1 LFLPLHE
8 YLNNV
13 YPYQSSYSLSLTL
26 FLLGA
31 TILILHMNC
40 RNLSVNKM
48 NNNEPSPA
56 DGGGGRVEVAKEVP
70 LP

>member
-1 LFLPLHE
+1 
-8 YLNNV
+8 
-13 YPYQSSYSLSLTL
+13 
-26 FLLGA
+26 
-31 TILILHMNC
+31 MNC

-56 DGGGGRVEVAKEVP
+56 DGGGGRVEIAKEVP